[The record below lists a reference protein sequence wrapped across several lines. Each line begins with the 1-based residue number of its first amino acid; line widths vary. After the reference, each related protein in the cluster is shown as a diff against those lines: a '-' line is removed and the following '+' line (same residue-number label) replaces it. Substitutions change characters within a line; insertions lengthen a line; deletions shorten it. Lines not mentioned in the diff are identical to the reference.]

1 MSLEVK
7 KSIKRYIPKVIL
19 IIMGLFVL
27 GFAVKVAIW
36 EERYYREKEGSE
48 RELPQVVG
56 DMDNEVEEVDETE
69 VTEVQ
74 KVEYTVPADQPR
86 YIYIDK
92 LGINKARIMSVG
104 VNSKGQMLTPR
115 SIYDAAWYN
124 KSAKPGTGKTAIFNG
139 HSGVGSAKGI
149 FSRLG
154 ELTSGDEIRIE
165 MGDGK
170 VYTYRVYDNI
180 VVKLEDANKK
190 MSLLQISPVDGQESI
205 SIITCTGEYSL
216 KQKTY
221 LSRQFLRAT
230 RVE

>member
-7 KSIKRYIPKVIL
+7 KSIKRYIPK
-19 IIMGLFVL
+19 IIMIILGLVL
-27 GFAVKVAIW
+27 VVVLVKLALW

-56 DMDNEVEEVDETE
+56 DMDNEVVEVDETE
-69 VTEVQ
+69 VTEAQVA
-74 KVEYTVPADQPR
+74 EYTVPADQPR

-124 KSAKPGTGKTAIFNG
+124 KSSKPGIGKTSIFNG
-139 HSGVGSAKGI
+139 HSGVGSSKGI
-149 FSRLG
+149 FSRLK
-154 ELTSGDEIRIE
+154 ELTAGDEIRIE

-170 VYTYRVYDNI
+170 VYTYRVYDNFE
-180 VVKLEDANKK
+180 VKLEEANKK
-190 MSLLQISPVDGQESI
+190 MSMLQISPVDGEESI

-230 RVE
+230 RVD